1 MPGAVAAHI
10 WDIGEFCME
19 FIVLLGDYTVQ
30 YLYMY
35 VPVGSQM
42 GSFLTALSFPDD
54 DALPYTVIRFV
65 SISALAFSPRES
77 KRDIF

>member
-30 YLYMY
+30 CLYIMYL
-35 VPVGSQM
+35 Q
-42 GSFLTALSFPDD
+42 AQEW
-54 DALPYTVIRFV
+54 ARF
-65 SISALAFSPRES
+65 
-77 KRDIF
+77 